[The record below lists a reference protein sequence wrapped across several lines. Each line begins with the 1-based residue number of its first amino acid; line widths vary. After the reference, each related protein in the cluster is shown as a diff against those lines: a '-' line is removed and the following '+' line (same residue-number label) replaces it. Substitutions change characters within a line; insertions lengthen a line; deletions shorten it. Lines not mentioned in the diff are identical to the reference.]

1 MTDTA
6 TRDYWVDYAKAI
18 GIALVVYGHVMRGV
32 YDAGLSVS
40 EHFFILSDSIVYSF
54 HMPLFFFLSGLFFFG
69 SFHKRGAKEFLF
81 NKVDTIAY
89 PYFLWSFIQITFVVV
104 LAQFANSPAD
114 SGAFWSI
121 LTRPFGQ
128 FWFLY
133 ALFFFFV
140 VSSILFLKEFRFSFA
155 LILLFALAIYLR
167 PLPSSWGIL
176 AIFFS
181 TYFCFFLLGA
191 GFKRLNN
198 THWLGDI
205 KVTLALAAVFIA
217 FQGFYHFGLNKTFA
231 ERTPWSLALT
241 LVSMLFV
248 VSLSMCLA
256 RKPKKWVLFIGASSM
271 AIYVMHILTGSGIR
285 VVLQK
290 IFGVE
295 DVAVHIVLGFAFGM
309 LAPMLAQYLIDRY
322 KIPLVFSAP
331 ISILFTSHK

>member
-1 MTDTA
+1 MADAA

-18 GIALVVYGHVMRGV
+18 GIALVVYGHVIRGV
-32 YDAGLSVS
+32 YDAGLSIS
-40 EHFFILSDSIVYSF
+40 EGFFLLSDSIVYSF

-69 SFHKRGAKEFLF
+69 SFNKRGAKDFLL
-81 NKVDTIAY
+81 NKVDTVAY

-104 LAQFANSPAD
+104 LARFANSPAD

-121 LTRPFGQ
+121 LTHPFGQ

-140 VSSILFLKEFRFSFA
+140 ASSIVFFKEFRFSFI
-155 LILLFALAIYLR
+155 LILLFSLAIFLR
-167 PLPSSWGIL
+167 PLPSNWGIL

-181 TYFCFFLLGA
+181 SYFCFFLLGA
-191 GFKRLNN
+191 GFKRLTN
-198 THWLGDI
+198 THWLGDL
-205 KVTLALAAVFIA
+205 KVTLALAMAFIV
-217 FQGFYHFGLNKTFA
+217 FQGFYHFELNKTFA
-231 ERTPWSLALT
+231 ERTAWSLALT

-256 RKPKKWVLFIGASSM
+256 RKPKKWVLFVGASSM

-285 VVLQK
+285 VILQK
-290 IFGVE
+290 IFGID
-295 DVAVHIVLGFAFGM
+295 DVIVHVLLGFAFGM
-309 LAPMLAQYLIDRY
+309 LVPMLAQYLIDRY

-331 ISILFTSHK
+331 ISVLFTSNK